1 MYLVFDAR
9 LLLPTLVVWI
19 NLALIFK
26 SLEFKL
32 VFLVISLLITAYCFL
47 KAFRKEIFVTFILVL
62 LSSLLALFRI
72 ASLNNEQID
81 NIIYQKETVVIE
93 GIITKDLIYRPNK
106 NPFTNQDRWELSIKS
121 STIMSGSTSWQVKVP
136 ILIDL
141 KSDHRNLEL
150 GSKIRITGLPTKS
163 YRADH
168 AFIVKAENIVLLNS
182 PGKFNGVINIF
193 RENFSNTVQ
202 LVNSSAAG
210 LIPGLVSGDTRLQ
223 SEEFTQAMRKTGL
236 THLTAVSGGNIAILL
251 AVFIWFFKVLRSS
264 RKMIFFL
271 SIILLIVFLI
281 LVRFEPSALRATVM
295 GLIAVWT
302 LTFGGPRTSIGALS
316 FSIFFLLLI
325 DPWLA
330 INWGFILSVFATLG
344 LILLAPEIQKIW
356 IAKSP
361 GTPKLI
367 VLLASLTLSAQLIT
381 YPILGFMVGEISVV
395 SIAANVLAMPT
406 VAWVTV
412 FGFLTLIFSTL
423 FEPAGLIFAY
433 LALPA
438 AIWIEWVA
446 VTLAKLPFAQIVV
459 SAQAMVILT
468 IFMVLSV
475 VWKFKAN
482 IKMNKNHESQEH

>member
-1 MYLVFDAR
+1 
-9 LLLPTLVVWI
+9 
-19 NLALIFK
+19 
-26 SLEFKL
+26 
-32 VFLVISLLITAYCFL
+32 
-47 KAFRKEIFVTFILVL
+47 
-62 LSSLLALFRI
+62 
-72 ASLNNEQID
+72 
-81 NIIYQKETVVIE
+81 
-93 GIITKDLIYRPNK
+93 
-106 NPFTNQDRWELSIKS
+106 
-121 STIMSGSTSWQVKVP
+121 
-136 ILIDL
+136 
-141 KSDHRNLEL
+141 
-150 GSKIRITGLPTKS
+150 
-163 YRADH
+163 
-168 AFIVKAENIVLLNS
+168 
-182 PGKFNGVINIF
+182 
-193 RENFSNTVQ
+193 
-202 LVNSSAAG
+202 VNSSAAG